1 MDFPIFS
8 SVTTLTTHVNIF
20 QDKSSKTNNS
30 KILMIYKVKKIKWKS
45 WEQNIIYDKNG
56 TKENQPNKV
65 NCRLNK
71 QRDYEKC

>member
-1 MDFPIFS
+1 
-8 SVTTLTTHVNIF
+8 
-20 QDKSSKTNNS
+20 
-30 KILMIYKVKKIKWKS
+30 MIYKVNKIKWKS